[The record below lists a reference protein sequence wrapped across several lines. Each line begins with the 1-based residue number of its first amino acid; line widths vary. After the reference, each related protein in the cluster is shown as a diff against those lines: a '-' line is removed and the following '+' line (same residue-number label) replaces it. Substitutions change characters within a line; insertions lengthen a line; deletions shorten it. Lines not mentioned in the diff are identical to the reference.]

1 MTEPSQGTKIGA
13 DDALERLLQA
23 APPRPVPSAADTAA
37 VRGIVHAEWRQLT
50 GRRRRRRQILTYA
63 LAASVLVAVFSV
75 LSMLRL
81 APPQSVPVATIEK
94 SFGPVYLLGES
105 AELSAMPDLGT
116 VFSGQGIATGKGA
129 GIALT
134 WGTGGLLRVDANTRI
149 EFTGEDSVY
158 LRSGRIYFDAT
169 PGPLVGGSAL
179 PSPGTFTIETDH
191 GRVEH
196 VGTQFMIEVGP
207 QALTVSVREGQVA
220 IIGRLHDHTASAG
233 EQVTIVEGREPA
245 VQRIAA
251 FGERWSWVARTSPAV
266 DVDGRSL
273 LEFLAWAT
281 RELGYTLVFEGDAER
296 VAGEAVLRGAVD
308 TEPAVALRQRLATAA
323 FTYRIDEGVVYV
335 SDSQ

>member
-23 APPRPVPSAADTAA
+23 APRRPVPSAADTAA

-158 LRSGRIYFDAT
+158 LRSGKVYFDAT
-169 PGPLVGGSAL
+169 PHGLLAAAESWAFV
-179 PSPGTFTIETDH
+179 IESDH

>member
-23 APPRPVPSAADTAA
+23 APRRPVPSAADTAA
-37 VRGIVHAEWRQLT
+37 VRGIVHAEWCQLT

-158 LRSGRIYFDAT
+158 LRSGKVYFDAT
-169 PGPLVGGSAL
+169 PHGLLAAAESRAFV
-179 PSPGTFTIETDH
+179 IESDH

-196 VGTQFMIEVGP
+196 VGTQFMIEVEP
-207 QALTVSVREGQVA
+207 QALTVSVREGRVA

-308 TEPAVALRQRLATAA
+308 TEPAIALRQRLATAA